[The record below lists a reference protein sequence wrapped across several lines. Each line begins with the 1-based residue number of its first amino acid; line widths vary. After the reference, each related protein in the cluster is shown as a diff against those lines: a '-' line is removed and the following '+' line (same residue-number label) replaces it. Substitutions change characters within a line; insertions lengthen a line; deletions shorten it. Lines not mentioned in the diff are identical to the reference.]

1 MGRVLL
7 KRELLFCIKSILM
20 VGGGGGGGVG
30 GMGSRVHQSKSWYDL
45 GLFQIFKVELLAKIV
60 SGYKPLTLFLKS
72 SNLDISLVS

>member
-1 MGRVLL
+1 
-7 KRELLFCIKSILM
+7 
-20 VGGGGGGGVG
+20 
-30 GMGSRVHQSKSWYDL
+30 MGSRVHQSKSWYYL